1 MGISNE
7 KYHSLLASGCATVVR
22 EDRIAFPSMLP
33 ADRSDSEAGDNGIR
47 IKEIG
52 CLELS
57 NNSLVLIIK
66 HDQII
71 GTAILSE
78 DQLGF
83 LSSSWFKDFENYQVL
98 KDQ

>member
-1 MGISNE
+1 MSISNE
-7 KYHSLLASGCATVVR
+7 RYQSLLASGCATVVR
-22 EDRIAFPSMLP
+22 EDRITSPAILP
-33 ADRSDSEAGDNGIR
+33 AERSYREVGENGIR

-57 NNSLVLIIK
+57 NNILVLIIK
-66 HDQII
+66 NDQII
-71 GTAILSE
+71 GTAILTA

-83 LSSSWFKDFENYQVL
+83 LTSSWYREFENYQVL